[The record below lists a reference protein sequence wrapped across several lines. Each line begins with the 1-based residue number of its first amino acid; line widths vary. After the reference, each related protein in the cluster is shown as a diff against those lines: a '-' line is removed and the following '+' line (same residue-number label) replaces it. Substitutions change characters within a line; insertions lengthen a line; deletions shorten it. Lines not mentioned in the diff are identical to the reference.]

1 MISSLKIE
9 RCSDNSF
16 EIKTK
21 RRCMRYFDTHAHIGL
36 ITEDPIDQ
44 MIIVREALQEGVQH
58 LVTVSN
64 NLVDFAQLYEN
75 LKAETNI
82 YHSIGISPSSVEQPG
97 DDWEAR
103 VVEGSR
109 RERVVAIGEI
119 GLDYYRKFGDRD
131 SQVELFIR
139 QLELAEKLSLPVI
152 IHNRDAGS
160 DVLEILRERLP
171 KRGGILH
178 CYSEDYEYAKKALD
192 LNLWISFA
200 GNVTYRNARNL
211 QDTARKIPAERMLI
225 ESEAPF
231 MVPAIHRGKRNKP
244 SYINETAA
252 FIAQLREAPAED
264 LSETLFGNSLKVFGL
279 S

>member
-1 MISSLKIE
+1 
-9 RCSDNSF
+9 
-16 EIKTK
+16 
-21 RRCMRYFDTHAHIGL
+21 MRYFDTHAHIGL

-44 MIIVREALQEGVQH
+44 LIVVQEARQEGVQH

-64 NLVDFAQLYEN
+64 NLIDFNQLFEN
-75 LKAETNI
+75 LKTESLI
-82 YHSIGISPSSVEQPG
+82 FHSIGISPSSVVQPG
-97 DDWEAR
+97 EDWEAKIE
-103 VVEGSR
+103 EGTR
-109 RERVVAIGEI
+109 LERVVAIGEI

-171 KRGGILH
+171 RRGGILH
-178 CYSEDYEYAKKALD
+178 CYSEDYEYAKKALE

-211 QDTARKIPAERMLI
+211 QDTAKKIPVDRMLI
-225 ESEAPF
+225 ESEAP
-231 MVPAIHRGKRNKP
+231 VHGPRGAPGKEEQALLHQRDRGIHR
-244 SYINETAA
+244 AA
-252 FIAQLREAPAED
+252 ARGARGRAHGTLVREQPQ
-264 LSETLFGNSLKVFGL
+264 
-279 S
+279 

>member
-1 MISSLKIE
+1 
-9 RCSDNSF
+9 
-16 EIKTK
+16 
-21 RRCMRYFDTHAHIGL
+21 MRYFDTHAHIGL

-44 MIIVREALQEGVQH
+44 LIVVQEARQEGVQH

-64 NLVDFAQLYEN
+64 NLIDFYQLYEN
-75 LKAETNI
+75 LKTEGQI

-97 DDWEAR
+97 EDWEAR
-103 VVEGSR
+103 IAEGTR
-109 RERVVAIGEI
+109 RERIVAIGEI

-139 QLELAEKLSLPVI
+139 QLELAEKVSLPVI

-171 KRGGILH
+171 RRGGILH
-178 CYSEDYEYAKKALD
+178 CYSEDFEYSRKALE

-211 QDTARKIPAERMLI
+211 QDTAKRIPVERMLI

-231 MVPAIHRGKRNKP
+231 MVPAVHRGKRNKP

-252 FIAQLREAPAED
+252 FIAQIREMPVEELTEALYA
-264 LSETLFGNSLKVFGL
+264 NSLAVFGL

>member
-1 MISSLKIE
+1 
-9 RCSDNSF
+9 
-16 EIKTK
+16 
-21 RRCMRYFDTHAHIGL
+21 MRYFDTHAHIGL

-44 MIIVREALQEGVQH
+44 LIVVQEARQEGVQH

-64 NLVDFAQLYEN
+64 NLMDFAQLFAN
-75 LKAETNI
+75 LKTEANVF
-82 YHSIGISPSSVEQPG
+82 HSIGISPSSVVQPG
-97 DDWEAR
+97 DDWEAKIQ
-103 VVEGSR
+103 EGTR
-109 RERVVAIGEI
+109 LDRVVAIGEI

-139 QLELAEKLSLPVI
+139 QLELAEKLRLPVI

-171 KRGGILH
+171 RRGGILH
-178 CYSEDYEYAKKALD
+178 CYSEDYEYAKKALE

-211 QDTARKIPAERMLI
+211 QDTAKRIPLERMLI

-231 MVPAIHRGKRNKP
+231 MVPAVHRGKRNKP

-252 FIAQLREAPAED
+252 FIAQLREVPVEEIT
-264 LSETLFGNSLKVFGL
+264 ETLYVNSLTIFGL
-279 S
+279 RD

>member
-1 MISSLKIE
+1 
-9 RCSDNSF
+9 
-16 EIKTK
+16 
-21 RRCMRYFDTHAHIGL
+21 MRYFDTHAHIGL

-44 MIIVREALQEGVQH
+44 LIVVQEARQEGVHH

-75 LKAETNI
+75 LKTESQVF
-82 YHSIGISPSSVEQPG
+82 HSIGISPSSVVQPG
-97 DDWEAR
+97 EDWEAKIM
-103 VVEGSR
+103 EGTR
-109 RERVVAIGEI
+109 LERVVAIGEI

-139 QLELAEKLSLPVI
+139 QLELADKLGFPVI

-171 KRGGILH
+171 RRGGILH
-178 CYSEDYEYAKKALD
+178 CYSEDYEYARKALD

-211 QDTARKIPAERMLI
+211 QDTAKRIPLERILI

-231 MVPAIHRGKRNKP
+231 MVPAIYRGKRNKP
-244 SYINETAA
+244 SYLNETAA
-252 FIAQLREAPAED
+252 FIAQLREVPVEEIT
-264 LSETLFGNSLKVFGL
+264 ETLYANSLTFFGL
-279 S
+279 KD

>member
-1 MISSLKIE
+1 
-9 RCSDNSF
+9 
-16 EIKTK
+16 
-21 RRCMRYFDTHAHIGL
+21 MRYFDTHAHIGL

-44 MIIVREALQEGVQH
+44 LIIVQEARQEGVQH

-75 LKAETNI
+75 LKTETQI
-82 YHSIGISPSSVEQPG
+82 YHSIGISPSSVVQPG
-97 DDWEAR
+97 DDWEAKIEDGTR
-103 VVEGSR
+103 L
-109 RERVVAIGEI
+109 ERVVAIGEI

-139 QLELAEKLSLPVI
+139 QLELAEKLNLPVI

-171 KRGGILH
+171 RRGGILH

-211 QDTARKIPAERMLI
+211 QDTAKKIPWSGCSSRAR
-225 ESEAPF
+225 
-231 MVPAIHRGKRNKP
+231 RP
-244 SYINETAA
+244 SWCPPSTAA
-252 FIAQLREAPAED
+252 SGTSPRTSTRRPP
-264 LSETLFGNSLKVFGL
+264 SSPSCGRSPWR

>member
-1 MISSLKIE
+1 
-9 RCSDNSF
+9 
-16 EIKTK
+16 
-21 RRCMRYFDTHAHIGL
+21 MRYFDTHAHIGL

-44 MIIVREALQEGVQH
+44 LIIVQEARQEGVQH
-58 LVTVSN
+58 LVTISN
-64 NLVDFAQLYEN
+64 NLVDFVQLYAN
-75 LKAETNI
+75 LKTETQV
-82 YHSIGISPSSVEQPG
+82 YHSIGISPSSVVQPG
-97 DDWEAR
+97 DDWEVKIEDGTR
-103 VVEGSR
+103 LP
-109 RERVVAIGEI
+109 RVVAIGEI

-139 QLELAEKLSLPVI
+139 QLELAEKLQLPVI

-171 KRGGILH
+171 RRGGILH
-178 CYSEDYEYAKKALD
+178 CYSEDYEYAKKALE

-211 QDTARKIPAERMLI
+211 QDTAKKIPAERMLI

-252 FIAQLREAPAED
+252 FIAELREVPVED
-264 LSETLFGNSLKVFGL
+264 LAEILFVNSTKVFAVE
-279 S
+279 

>member
-1 MISSLKIE
+1 
-9 RCSDNSF
+9 
-16 EIKTK
+16 
-21 RRCMRYFDTHAHIGL
+21 MRYFDTHAHIGL

-44 MIIVREALQEGVQH
+44 LIVVQEARQEGVQH

-64 NLVDFAQLYEN
+64 NLIDFYQLYEN
-75 LKAETNI
+75 LKTESNI

-97 DDWEAR
+97 EDWEAKIVDGTR
-103 VVEGSR
+103 LP
-109 RERVVAIGEI
+109 RVVAIGEI

-160 DVLEILRERLP
+160 DVLEILKERLP
-171 KRGGILH
+171 RRGGILH

-192 LNLWISFA
+192 LWISFA

-211 QDTARKIPAERMLI
+211 QDTAKKMPLERMLI

-244 SYINETAA
+244 SYINETAG
-252 FIAQLREAPAED
+252 FIAQLREVSVEE
-264 LSETLFGNSLKVFGL
+264 LTETLYTSSLTVFGL

>member
-1 MISSLKIE
+1 
-9 RCSDNSF
+9 
-16 EIKTK
+16 
-21 RRCMRYFDTHAHIGL
+21 MRYFDTHAHLGL

-44 MIIVREALQEGVQH
+44 LIVVQEARQEGVQH

-64 NLVDFAQLYEN
+64 NLIDFAQLFAN
-75 LKAETNI
+75 LKTETNV
-82 YHSIGISPSSVEQPG
+82 YHSIGISPSSVVQPG
-97 DDWEAR
+97 DDWEAKIQ
-103 VVEGSR
+103 EGTR
-109 RERVVAIGEI
+109 LERVVAIGEI

-171 KRGGILH
+171 RRGGILH
-178 CYSEDYEYAKKALD
+178 CYSEDYEYAKKALE

-211 QDTARKIPAERMLI
+211 QDTARKIPVERMLI

-231 MVPAIHRGKRNKP
+231 MVPAVHRGKRNKP

-252 FIAQLREAPAED
+252 FIAQLREVPVEAIT
-264 LSETLFGNSLKVFGL
+264 ETLYANSLAFFGL
-279 S
+279 HD

>member
-1 MISSLKIE
+1 
-9 RCSDNSF
+9 
-16 EIKTK
+16 
-21 RRCMRYFDTHAHIGL
+21 MRYFDTHAHIGL

-44 MIIVREALQEGVQH
+44 LIIVQEARQEGVEH

-64 NLVDFAQLYEN
+64 NLVDFVQLYDN
-75 LKAETNI
+75 LKTESHI
-82 YHSIGISPSSVEQPG
+82 YHSIGISPSSVVQPG
-97 DDWEAR
+97 EDWEAKI
-103 VVEGSR
+103 EDGTKL
-109 RERVVAIGEI
+109 ERVVAIGEI

-139 QLELAEKLSLPVI
+139 QLELADKLSLPVI

-171 KRGGILH
+171 RRGGILH
-178 CYSEDYEYAKKALD
+178 CYSEDYEYAKKSLD

-211 QDTARKIPAERMLI
+211 QDTAKKIPLDRMLI

-252 FIAQLREAPAED
+252 FIAQLREVPVEDIAEA
-264 LSETLFGNSLKVFGL
+264 LFQNSLKIFNL
-279 S
+279 A

>member
-1 MISSLKIE
+1 
-9 RCSDNSF
+9 
-16 EIKTK
+16 
-21 RRCMRYFDTHAHIGL
+21 MRYFDTHAHIGL

-44 MIIVREALQEGVQH
+44 LIIVQEARQEGVQH

-75 LKAETNI
+75 LKTEKQI
-82 YHSIGISPSSVEQPG
+82 YHSIGISPSSVVQPG
-97 DDWEAR
+97 DDWD
-103 VVEGSR
+103 SR
-109 RERVVAIGEI
+109 IEDGTRLERVVAIGEI

-139 QLELAEKLSLPVI
+139 QLELAEKLNLPVI

-171 KRGGILH
+171 RKGGILH

-211 QDTARKIPAERMLI
+211 QDTAKKIPAERMLI

-231 MVPAIHRGKRNKP
+231 MVPAVHRGKRNKP
-244 SYINETAA
+244 SYINETAS
-252 FIAQLREAPAED
+252 FIAQLREVPVED
-264 LSETLFGNSLKVFGL
+264 LTETLYANSLRIFGL

>member
-1 MISSLKIE
+1 
-9 RCSDNSF
+9 
-16 EIKTK
+16 
-21 RRCMRYFDTHAHIGL
+21 MRYFDTHAHIGL

-44 MIIVREALQEGVQH
+44 LIVVQEARQEGVQH

-75 LKAETNI
+75 LKTESQI
-82 YHSIGISPSSVEQPG
+82 YHSIGISPSSVVQPG
-97 DDWEAR
+97 DDWEAKIEDGTR
-103 VVEGSR
+103 L
-109 RERVVAIGEI
+109 ERVVAIGEI

-139 QLELAEKLSLPVI
+139 QLELAEKLNLPVI

-171 KRGGILH
+171 EAGRDPPLLLGGLRVRARRPWT
-178 CYSEDYEYAKKALD
+178 C
-192 LNLWISFA
+192 NLWISFA

-211 QDTARKIPAERMLI
+211 QDTAKKIPVERMLI

-252 FIAQLREAPAED
+252 FIAQLREVPVEE
-264 LSETLFGNSLKVFGL
+264 LTETLYANSLTIFGL